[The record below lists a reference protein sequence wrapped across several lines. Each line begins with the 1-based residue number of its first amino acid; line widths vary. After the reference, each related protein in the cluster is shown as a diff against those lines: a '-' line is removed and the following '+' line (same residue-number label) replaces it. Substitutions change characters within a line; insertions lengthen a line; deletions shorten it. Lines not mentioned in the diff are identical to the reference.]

1 MDHALVDWE
10 IGENCAARLVD
21 VVFLIVP
28 LRKQPVTLLNHP
40 FVSLSAT
47 TWKFLGSVEEAR

>member
-10 IGENCAARLVD
+10 IRENCAARLVD

-28 LRKQPVTLLNHP
+28 LR
-40 FVSLSAT
+40 
-47 TWKFLGSVEEAR
+47 

>member
-47 TWKFLGSVEEAR
+47 TWKFLG